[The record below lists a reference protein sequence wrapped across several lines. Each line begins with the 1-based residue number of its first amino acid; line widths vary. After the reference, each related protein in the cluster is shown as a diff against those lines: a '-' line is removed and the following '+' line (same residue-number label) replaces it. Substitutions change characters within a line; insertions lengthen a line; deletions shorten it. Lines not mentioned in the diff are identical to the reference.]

1 MRQECI
7 QAVAQAIGRSITQK
21 EAQDI
26 EARIVTSMKS
36 IARKD
41 PAAWQQLGRAER
53 LQAAAEE
60 AGKVLLSEAAK
71 KKQRVAL
78 TILAHDRMMNRY
90 SALLS
95 EGLKPFQAVA
105 RVLDDASRFTRGVSN
120 EYFSG
125 LIDALDAVHPKF
137 LGMVEDARQAA
148 DLVREIFGEHTG
160 NPLAAKGAKA
170 WLETVEAMR
179 QRFNA
184 AGGDVGKLD
193 YGYLP
198 QPHDSVRVLKA
209 GQEQWVKDTLP
220 LLDRAR
226 YVDENGA
233 RLDDAQMVDM
243 LNHAW
248 ETLSTGGLNKL
259 KPGQQAGSGMRAN
272 HGSESRAIH
281 FKDAASYLEYA
292 AKYNRGGI
300 LSAMQGH
307 VARLAKDIGLVEEFG
322 PNPETQ
328 FRYLHDTARKTG
340 ESDLVGP
347 YLVRTTDM
355 WDVLNGTAGSVAN
368 VRLAEVAQG
377 ARNVEVFGKLGSA
390 MLSSI
395 TDIPTYFFTTGFNR
409 LGVMESAINLMRAF
423 GKDAKD
429 YANRGGLV
437 AESVISDMNR
447 WAESNIGRG
456 WTAKLANATMKAS
469 LLEAWTDALR
479 RGFSIT
485 QMGALGKLSRQEWS
499 ALEAADRW
507 RLEAKGINETDFKV
521 WRLATPEDWRGSQ
534 MLSLQAVRAI
544 PEADLA
550 AAGISLRDQN
560 RAVSKLLGMIAD
572 ESEYASLAQ
581 DLNTRAAVTRG
592 TQKGTFEGEFLRSI
606 ALFKGFPMAMIS
618 RHWGRMAEM
627 WRHGDKVSSVA
638 YGAGLSTALTIFG
651 GLAMQL
657 GALARGEDPM
667 NIDPAG
673 EHGGRFWTAAF
684 FKGGGAGI
692 VGDLVYQAMGQ
703 GESKS
708 GRSLAEGIVAAL
720 AGPVAGSVTEAA
732 AIVGGNVVKAMK
744 GKETHAGAEAVR
756 FAKSHLPFVNLW
768 YAKAAIDHAG
778 LQDLQ
783 EMLSPGYLSRMQE
796 RAQRD
801 WGQSYWWQPGQ
812 HLPSRSPDFGM
823 AVQ

>member
-1 MRQECI
+1 M
-7 QAVAQAIGRSITQK
+7 
-21 EAQDI
+21 
-26 EARIVTSMKS
+26 
-36 IARKD
+36 
-41 PAAWQQLGRAER
+41 
-53 LQAAAEE
+53 
-60 AGKVLLSEAAK
+60 
-71 KKQRVAL
+71 
-78 TILAHDRMMNRY
+78 
-90 SALLS
+90 
-95 EGLKPFQAVA
+95 
-105 RVLDDASRFTRGVSN
+105 LDDASRFMRGVSN

-137 LGMVEDARQAA
+137 LGMVENAGQAA

-160 NPLAAKGAKA
+160 NSLAQKGAKA

-193 YGYLP
+193 YGYIP
-198 QPHDSVRVLKA
+198 QPHDPVRVLRA
-209 GQEQWVKDTLP
+209 GQDQWVKDTLP
-220 LLDRAR
+220 LLDRSR

-233 RLDDAQMVDM
+233 RLNDAQMSDM
-243 LNHAW
+243 LNNAW
-248 ETLSTGGLNKL
+248 ESITTGGLNKL
-259 KPGQQAGSGMRAN
+259 EPGQQMGSGMRAN
-272 HGSESRAIH
+272 HGGEARVIH
-281 FKDAASYLEYA
+281 FKDAPSYLDYA

-307 VARLAKDIGLVEEFG
+307 VGRLAKDIGLIEEFG

-328 FRYLHDTARKTG
+328 FQFLHDTARKTG
-340 ESDLVGP
+340 EADVVGP
-347 YLVRTTDM
+347 YLVRTRDM
-355 WDVLNGTAGSVAN
+355 WNVLNGTAGSAVN
-368 VRLAEVAQG
+368 VRLAEIAQG
-377 ARNVEVFGKLGSA
+377 MRNIQVFGKLGSA
-390 MLSSI
+390 LLSSV
-395 TDIPTYFFTTGFNR
+395 TDIPTYFVTTGFNR
-409 LGVMESAINLMRAF
+409 LGMVEAAMNLVRAF

-447 WAESNIGRG
+447 WAESNIGKG

-485 QMGALGKLSRQEWS
+485 HMAALGKLSRQEWS
-499 ALEAADRW
+499 TLEVADRW
-507 RLEAKGINETDFKV
+507 RLEAKGISETDFKV
-521 WRLATPEDWRGSQ
+521 WRMAVPEQWRGSQ

-544 PEADLA
+544 PEADLTA
-550 AAGISLRDQN
+550 VGLSLRDQN

-581 DLNTRAAVTRG
+581 DLNTRAAVTRS
-592 TQKGTFEGEFLRSI
+592 TQKGTIEGEFLRSI
-606 ALFKGFPMAMIS
+606 ALFKGFPMAMVS
-618 RHWGRMAEM
+618 RHWSRMAEM
-627 WRHGDKVSSVA
+627 WRHGDKASSVA
-638 YGAGLSTALTIFG
+638 YGAGLSTALTVFG
-651 GLAMQL
+651 ALAMQL

-667 NIDPAG
+667 DMDPAG
-673 EHGGRFWTAAF
+673 QHGGRFWTAAF

-708 GRSLAEGIVAAL
+708 GRSLAEGVVSAL
-720 AGPVAGSVTEAA
+720 AGPVAGSLAEGTSIA
-732 AIVGGNVVKAMK
+732 GGNLVKLMK
-744 GKETHAGAEAVR
+744 DKETHAGAETVR
-756 FAKSHLPFVNLW
+756 FTKSHLPFVNLW
-768 YAKAAIDHAG
+768 YAKAAVDHAG

-801 WGQSYWWQPGQ
+801 WGQSYWWRPGE
-812 HLPSRSPDFGM
+812 HLPDRAPDFGFG
-823 AVQ
+823 AR